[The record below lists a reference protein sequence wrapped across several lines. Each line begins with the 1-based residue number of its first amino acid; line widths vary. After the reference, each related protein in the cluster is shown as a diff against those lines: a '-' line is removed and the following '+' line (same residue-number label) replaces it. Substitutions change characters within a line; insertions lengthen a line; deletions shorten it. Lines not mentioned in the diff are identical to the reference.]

1 MVITAWSGV
10 GKTTTGD
17 FLGEYCGF
25 HHLDGDEDMRSPDAA
40 CKDAAAGLI
49 SSFSDYWFKDKDAP
63 PELWHP
69 YYSMLCDKCAA
80 AAQEHADVVV
90 SISVYRREVRDFLRN
105 RMGDLSADT
114 DLVILK
120 LECDLDRVVQS
131 AIDRLSDFMAL
142 SGKTVEDSW
151 NGPSMFPGVCYLD
164 KYGEYS
170 FEAFKKMQLEFFLS
184 GMEAFGEDEPGTCL
198 AVDVS
203 SRDVSA
209 FDGVRDVLNLPPTT
223 DEVDLA
229 ALREI
234 QKARWVAWRRSN
246 GSD

>member
-25 HHLDGDEDMRSPDAA
+25 HHLDGDEDMRSPDAG
-40 CKDAAAGLI
+40 CKEATAGLI
-49 SSFSDYWFKDKDAP
+49 SSFNDYWFKDKDAP

-105 RMGDLSADT
+105 RMGALSADT
-114 DLVILK
+114 ELVILK
-120 LECDLDRVVQS
+120 LECDVDRVVES
-131 AIDRLSDFMAL
+131 AIERLSGFMAL

-151 NGPSMFPGVCYLD
+151 NGMR
-164 KYGEYS
+164 
-170 FEAFKKMQLEFFLS
+170 
-184 GMEAFGEDEPGTCL
+184 

-203 SRDVSA
+203 RGLLSRQ
-209 FDGVRDVLNLPPTT
+209 VRRV
-223 DEVDLA
+223 
-229 ALREI
+229 
-234 QKARWVAWRRSN
+234 QY
-246 GSD
+246 